1 MRTFGGLKK
10 RCPPRPRGRQVSS
23 LAEPE
28 ELIRL
33 RKERTNPGKAC
44 IVMSATNPACMAAVK
59 LQDGGIP
66 PAFDA

>member
-33 RKERTNPGKAC
+33 RKERTNLLMEREILKK
-44 IVMSATNPACMAAVK
+44 AAVFF
-59 LQDGGIP
+59 
-66 PAFDA
+66 ARESA